1 MTDAKPGDILAVRSS
16 GFAGKMIRLGAALRD
31 TPNLD
36 NHIAVVHHL
45 DGNGTLWCLEG
56 RPGGVGWRDA
66 KAYMASRWTLS
77 NADQPKTEAQRQ
89 AVCKTAEAMI
99 GTAYDW
105 AAIAED
111 AGQALGLKRIWAE
124 KAGGQV
130 PGHVVCSSLAA
141 YAYDRNGLAAPL
153 PMDFRHVT
161 PADWDQWILMR
172 GWEQPS
178 RKHGKI

>member
-1 MTDAKPGDILAVRSS
+1 MTDVKPGDILAVRGTAWTSR
-16 GFAGKMIRLGAALRD
+16 MIRLGAALRD
-31 TPNLD
+31 TPDLS
-36 NHIAVVHHL
+36 NHIAIVHHL

-66 KAYMASRWTLS
+66 KAYLSSRWTLT
-77 NADQPKTEAQRQ
+77 NAEQPKTEAQRQ

-105 AAIAED
+105 SAIAED
-111 AGQALGLKRIWAE
+111 AAAALGLKRIWAE
-124 KAGGQV
+124 KESGQV

-141 YAYDRNGLAAPL
+141 YAYDKAGLAAPF

-161 PADWDQWILMR
+161 PGDWDGFIVTR
-172 GWEQPS
+172 GWEQPTGRHRS
-178 RKHGKI
+178 M